1 MKRIDSKTY
10 EEIKTWIY
18 RNARPLDLAVWQF
31 WFEGGSKETVVNMLS
46 FYQNQDGG
54 FGNALEPDCWNTE
67 SSPYAVSI
75 AIGLL
80 RSIDGVDLSSP
91 VVQGILRYLESGVH
105 CSEDGWLFSIPSN
118 DRFPRAPWWTYSEE
132 SNALQSMGLTAVLSG
147 FIIRFGDKESS
158 LFQRAWGYADKILKC
173 VNEKEDFG
181 EMGVGG
187 IYALIQDIEAGDCK
201 EQFECSQIKEKLSG
215 LVNSSIER
223 DTEKWKLYTIRPSQF
238 ISFPNSPFY
247 AGNEEIVEKELDYL
261 IDTRNPGGVWSI
273 TWSWFDLGERYAKE
287 FAVSENWWMAQRA
300 IENLGFLK
308 AFGRFG

>member
-1 MKRIDSKTY
+1 MKKVDSTTY

-31 WFEGGSKETVVNMLS
+31 YFEGGSKETVVKMLS

-54 FGNALEPDCWNTE
+54 FGNALEPDCWNAE

-80 RSIDGVDLSSP
+80 RGIDGVEVSQP
-91 VVQGILRYLESGVH
+91 VVQGIFRYLDSGVH
-105 CSEDGWLFSIPSN
+105 CNEDGWLFSIPSN
-118 DRFPRAPWWTYSEE
+118 DNCPRAPWWTYSEE
-132 SNALQSMGLTAVLSG
+132 SNALQSMGLTAALAGFVLRFADKGSG
-147 FIIRFGDKESS
+147 LYHKACSF
-158 LFQRAWGYADKILKC
+158 ADKILLRM
-173 VNEKEDFG
+173 NETEDFG

-187 IYALIQDIEAGDCK
+187 IYSLIQDIEAGDLK
-201 EQFECSQIKEKLSG
+201 DRFDCSGIKEKLFG

-223 DTEKWKLYTIRPSQF
+223 DTEKWKFYTVRPSQF
-238 ISFPNSPFY
+238 IGFPGSPFY

-273 TWSWFDLGERYAKE
+273 TWSWFDLGEKYAKE
-287 FAVSENWWMAQRA
+287 FTISENWWMAQKA
-300 IENLGFLK
+300 IEQLGFLK
-308 AFGRFG
+308 AFGRVE